1 MSCVNKTTNDMDE
14 DIIIDNKSYK
24 HLVLLYD
31 VTQISESSKGIRV
44 DVKAVNGMIR

>member
-1 MSCVNKTTNDMDE
+1 MTCVNKTTNDLDE
-14 DIIIDNKSYK
+14 DIIINNKSYK

-44 DVKAVNGMIR
+44 DVKAAKWMIR